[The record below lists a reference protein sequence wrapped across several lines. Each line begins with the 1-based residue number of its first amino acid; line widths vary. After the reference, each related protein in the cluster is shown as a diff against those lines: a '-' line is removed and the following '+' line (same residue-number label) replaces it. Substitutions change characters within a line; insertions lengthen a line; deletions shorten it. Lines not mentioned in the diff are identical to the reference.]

1 MCQIKNIEKMKIKS
15 DMIKNKVKTQLNI
28 NFTSKLMWWI
38 GLILLENTYSFD
50 AIIKNYV
57 SDIYVG
63 QIFGYE

>member
-1 MCQIKNIEKMKIKS
+1 MKIKS

>member
-1 MCQIKNIEKMKIKS
+1 MKIKS

-38 GLILLENTYSFD
+38 GLILLENTDSFD